1 MKPTWNWLY
10 VLTVFF
16 FAILSQKSSENNGI
30 KIWKIES
37 NDIMLFFAE
46 GKSWKLNK
54 NGNPCL
60 RYKLI
65 MLNNAATAMCVMKY
79 FEAIN

>member
-1 MKPTWNWLY
+1 MKNW
-10 VLTVFF
+10 
-16 FAILSQKSSENNGI
+16 
-30 KIWKIES
+30 IEWYYAV
-37 NDIMLFFAE
+37 FAE